1 MKPVRILIVG
11 RPNVGKSALF
21 NRLVSGRI
29 AVVEEREKVTRD
41 VKDAVT
47 TWRGRD
53 FVISDSGGW
62 LDTQD
67 RLDRKVSEMVERF
80 IDETD
85 LVLFVVDVRAGI
97 TGEDLAVSRLLHRR
111 AVPVML
117 VANKVDGA
125 SQEAGIWEFL
135 QLGFGDPIPVSAIHG
150 RNSGELL
157 DLIGE
162 ATGGFGEAE
171 EEESTGSPGDGAV
184 DADVVSTELKV
195 AIVGRQNAGKSTLF
209 NRMVG
214 QERSV
219 VYDLPGTTVDTV
231 DTVVMT
237 EDGPIRFFDTAGLRR
252 RSKYAEATEYYSMVR
267 TLAAIDAADVSILV
281 IDASVGVTGWDQ
293 RLAERIDAA
302 GSPLVLVMNKWD
314 LLGEEQRLR
323 ENAEIEDR
331 LAFINGLT
339 PIRVSARTGKGVHR
353 ILPVIYEAKRAYNT
367 RISTAELN
375 RFIKEVQSRNPPSE
389 GKILYAVQGAAN
401 PPTFTLFSNRPIP
414 PGYLRFLENRMREKF
429 GLGSTP
435 VKLRV
440 RRRD

>member
-21 NRLVSGRI
+21 NRLVSGRV

-47 TWRGRD
+47 TWRGRE

-67 RLDRKVSEMVERF
+67 QLDRKVSEMVERF
-80 IDETD
+80 LGEAD
-85 LVLFVVDVRAGI
+85 LVIFVVDVRAGI

-111 AVPVML
+111 PVPVRV

-125 SQEAGIWEFL
+125 VQEPAIWEFL

-150 RNSGELL
+150 RNSGDLL

-162 ATGGFGEAE
+162 ATGGFQEVEEPEAGEAPVAGGE
-171 EEESTGSPGDGAV
+171 
-184 DADVVSTELKV
+184 TELKV
-195 AIVGRQNAGKSTLF
+195 AIVGRRNVGKSTLF

-219 VYDLPGTTVDTV
+219 VFDLPGTTVDTV
-231 DTVVMT
+231 DTVIVT
-237 EDGPIRFFDTAGLRR
+237 DDGPIRFFDTAGLRR

-293 RLAERIDAA
+293 RLAERIDVA

-314 LLGEEQRLR
+314 LLGEEERLR
-323 ENAEIEDR
+323 ENVEIEDR
-331 LAFINGLT
+331 LGFINGLT
-339 PIRVSARTGKGVHR
+339 PIRVSARSGKGVHR

-367 RISTAELN
+367 RIPTAELN
-375 RFIKEVQSRNPPSE
+375 RFMKAVQSRNPPSE
-389 GKILYAVQGAAN
+389 GKILYAVQGASN
-401 PPTFTLFSNRPIP
+401 PPTFTLFSNRPLP
-414 PGYLRFLENRMREKF
+414 SGYLRFLENRMREEF

>member
-21 NRLVSGRI
+21 NRLVSGRV

-47 TWRGRD
+47 TWRGRE

-67 RLDRKVSEMVERF
+67 QLDRKVSEMVERF
-80 IDETD
+80 LGEAD
-85 LVLFVVDVRAGI
+85 LVIFVVDVRSGI

-111 AVPVML
+111 PVPVRV

-125 SQEAGIWEFL
+125 AQEAAIWEFL

-150 RNSGELL
+150 RNSGDLL

-162 ATGGFGEAE
+162 ATGGFQEVEEPEAGEAPVAGGE
-171 EEESTGSPGDGAV
+171 
-184 DADVVSTELKV
+184 TELKV
-195 AIVGRQNAGKSTLF
+195 AIVGRRNVGKSTLF

-219 VYDLPGTTVDTV
+219 VFDLPGTTVDTV
-231 DTVVMT
+231 DTVIVT
-237 EDGPIRFFDTAGLRR
+237 DDGPIRFFDTAGLRR

-293 RLAERIDAA
+293 RLAERIDVA

-314 LLGEEQRLR
+314 LLGEEERLR
-323 ENAEIEDR
+323 ENVEIEDR
-331 LAFINGLT
+331 LGFINGLT
-339 PIRVSARTGKGVHR
+339 PIRVSARSGKGVHR
-353 ILPVIYEAKRAYNT
+353 ILPVIFEAKRAYNT
-367 RISTAELN
+367 RIPTAELN
-375 RFIKEVQSRNPPSE
+375 RFMKAVQSRNPPSE
-389 GKILYAVQGAAN
+389 GKILYAVQGASN
-401 PPTFTLFSNRPIP
+401 PPTFTLFSNRPLP
-414 PGYLRFLENRMREKF
+414 SGYLRFLENRMREEF